1 MFFLGGPPGVGR
13 ERVPGPIQAKEQ
25 ADNLRRYRL
34 YTFKAGVPSTH
45 ERTLLS

>member
-1 MFFLGGPPGVGR
+1 MPGR
-13 ERVPGPIQAKEQ
+13 QLQ
-25 ADNLRRYRL
+25 ADDFTRARATAADGGSGYRL